1 MAKTA
6 SEDDEAPLLHLDL
19 LLLDG
24 DGGYQFGKLLRP
36 YGLQDEDFVPNSETT
51 CYSFS
56 ITKSAGL
63 ATCRLGGA
71 YDPTRISDPDSEFFF
86 KDVPPDTYFTD
97 IFQSL
102 YFHSIMALK
111 MTYDSPEGYNLVPGT
126 KSYVKIVLDTT
137 KTSAEAKTECEK
149 DGAGL
154 AIPNQEPVH
163 NYLNET
169 MMENAAKLTTT
180 HYNFWVDGKAFP
192 PNHFVWFFRD
202 GTNVTITA
210 IGQGHFHRIEPD
222 YGDGCLAVA
231 YKYLWAAPYSYGNWV
246 EAGSCTGPRSGYFCE
261 IRVPDVIPR

>member
-1 MAKTA
+1 VGVIADNRRLTRPESQNRDSKKAYITYLL
-6 SEDDEAPLLHLDL
+6 APTLQRPNDPRRRMM
-19 LLLDG
+19 
-24 DGGYQFGKLLRP
+24 KLLFCISICFFLTAMAAINSGNFYAPTVAKMKISSPTREFP
-36 YGLQDEDFVPNSETT
+36 ALSDLQCTMACLSETT

-56 ITKSAGL
+56 ITKSAGF

-86 KDVPPDTYFTD
+86 TNVPP
-97 IFQSL
+97 
-102 YFHSIMALK
+102 
-111 MTYDSPEGYNLVPGT
+111 GYNLVPGT

-137 KTSAEAKTECEK
+137 KNVAEAKTECEK

-180 HYNFWVDGKAFP
+180 YYNFWVDGKAFP

-202 GTNVTITA
+202 GGFMLRLYALI
-210 IGQGHFHRIEPD
+210 D
-222 YGDGCLAVA
+222 L
-231 YKYLWAAPYSYGNWV
+231 
-246 EAGSCTGPRSGYFCE
+246 
-261 IRVPDVIPR
+261 